1 MDAIHEVVLG
11 VLKLTSTDGITLY
24 MLMGVTLASEF
35 VNTVILTGAVENTN
49 PVSAMLIANP
59 EQGKT
64 SIVLEKS
71 GEQVI
76 PITDVTGKGLYFLCQ
91 MKPDATH
98 FIINDMGIVMAHGN
112 KTREYFF
119 GMLLAM
125 TEEGIKTTASPDGIQ
140 NIKMGKKGI
149 IGCITSD
156 QASDNRAWWQRRGL
170 ARRLIP
176 FHYMYSQQLV
186 VNIKNNIMSG
196 EHRSFVEPNTAYPKV
211 KIHVIL
217 DRIVAD
223 KIRQISDRK
232 AGQLG
237 QLGISLLLRYQ
248 GLAKAHALYRSWK
261 NAKVLDD
268 DVDFLL
274 RIDSFVDW
282 TTPGLFL

>member
-1 MDAIHEVVLG
+1 M
-11 VLKLTSTDGITLY
+11 TT
-24 MLMGVTLASEF
+24 LMGVELASEF
-35 VNTVILTGAVENTN
+35 VNTVILTGAVENSN

-76 PITDVTGKGLYFLCQ
+76 PITDVTGKGLHMLCQ
-91 MKPDATH
+91 IKPDATH

-125 TEEGIKTTASPDGIQ
+125 TEEGIKTTASPDGVQ
-140 NIKMGKKGI
+140 YIKMGKKGI

-170 ARRLIP
+170 ARRLVP
-176 FHYMYSQQLV
+176 FHYAYSSQLV
-186 VNIKNNIMSG
+186 VNIKDNMLNG
-196 EHRSFVEPNTAYPKV
+196 NHKSFVEPNTPYPKV
-211 KIHVIL
+211 KIHVKL
-217 DRIVAD
+217 DRERAE

-232 AGQLG
+232 AIKLG
-237 QLGISLLLRYQ
+237 QLGISLLLRYMA
-248 GLAKAHALYRSWK
+248 LAKGHALYRSWK
-261 NAKVLDD
+261 NASVVDD
-268 DVDFLL
+268 DIEFLL
-274 RIDSFVDW
+274 RIDTFIDW
-282 TTPGLFL
+282 TTPGLFV

>member
-1 MDAIHEVVLG
+1 V
-11 VLKLTSTDGITLY
+11 TST
-24 MLMGVTLASEF
+24 LMGVELASEF
-35 VNTVILTGAVENTN
+35 VNTVILTGAVDNSN

-76 PITDVTGKGLYFLCQ
+76 SLTDVTGKGLHMLCQ
-91 MKPDATH
+91 IKPDATH
-98 FIINDMGIVMAHGN
+98 FMINDMGIIMAHGA

-125 TEEGIKTTASPDGIQ
+125 TEEGIKTTASPDGVQ
-140 NIKMGKKGI
+140 FIKAGKKGI

-156 QASDNRAWWQRRGL
+156 QASDNRSWWQRRGL

-176 FHYMYSQQLV
+176 FHYVYSQRLV
-186 VNIKNNIMSG
+186 VNIKDNMMNG
-196 EHRSFVEPNTAYPKV
+196 QHKTFAEPNTPYPKV
-211 KIHVIL
+211 KIKVSI
-217 DRIVAD
+217 DRATAD

-232 AGQLG
+232 ADRLG
-237 QLGISLLLRYQ
+237 QLGISLLLRYMA
-248 GLAKAHALYRSWK
+248 LAKGHALYRSWK
-261 NAKVLDD
+261 NAHVNQD
-268 DVDFLL
+268 DVDFLWS
-274 RIDSFVDW
+274 IDPFIDW